1 VKKRLPAIAAG
12 QTPRADLLVLGGTVL
27 TLDAAGTMIADGAI
41 AIRAGR
47 IAAVG
52 PRRTLERRYRARR
65 KIEARGDLV
74 LPGLVNAHTH
84 VAMTLLRGVHD
95 DSDLMTW
102 LTKYI
107 FPLEAR
113 FVSPAFVRCG
123 ALLACW
129 EMIASGTTT
138 FADGYFFEE
147 EVARAADAAGLRAF
161 PGQGIFDPAT
171 PDAKNAAEGLARA
184 ERMLSAWQGHA
195 RVTPSLFPHAA
206 YTAGPE
212 TLRKTQALAERFDAP
227 VLTHLAESAGE
238 LAMVRERYGT
248 TPVRHYAGLGVLDA
262 RVTAAH
268 CVAVDDEE
276 IALLARSG
284 AGVAHCAESNM
295 KLASGVAP
303 VARLLAAGV
312 PVGLGTDGVASNN
325 DLDLFGEMGS
335 VARLHKVATLD
346 PTAASARTVLRM
358 ATMGSAAALHRED
371 EIGSLEV
378 GKRADLI
385 VVETSGPSA
394 VPLYDPCAYLV
405 YAGRADGVRTVVVEG
420 RVLMERRRLETLDTE
435 KIRRE
440 AGKFGRRIA
449 AALPE

>member
-1 VKKRLPAIAAG
+1 MKKRRPAIAAG
-12 QTPRADLLVLGGTVL
+12 ESQRADLLVLGGAIL
-27 TLDAAGTMIADGAI
+27 TLDAADTIVASGAV
-41 AIRAGR
+41 AVRDGR

-52 PRRTLERRYRARR
+52 PRRTIERGFRARR
-65 KIEARGDLV
+65 KIEARGHLV

-84 VAMTLLRGVHD
+84 VAMTLLRGVRD
-95 DSDLMTW
+95 DRDLMTW

-129 EMIASGTTT
+129 EMIASGTTA
-138 FADGYFFEE
+138 FADGYLYAD

-161 PGQGIFDPAT
+161 PGQGIFDGAT
-171 PDAKNAAEGLARA
+171 PDASDAAAGLARA
-184 ERMLSAWQGHA
+184 ERLLARWRGHA
-195 RVTPSLFPHAA
+195 RVTPALFPHAA

-212 TLRKTQALAERFDAP
+212 TLRKAQRLAERYDAP
-227 VLTHLAESAGE
+227 LLTHLAESAGE
-238 LAMVRERYGT
+238 VAAVRERYGT
-248 TPVRHYAGLGVLDA
+248 TPVRHLAALGVLDA

-268 CVAVDDEE
+268 CVVVDEEE

-312 PVGLGTDGVASNN
+312 PVGLGTDGAASNN
-325 DLDLFGEMGS
+325 DLDLIGEMGS
-335 VARLHKVATLD
+335 VARLHKIAALD
-346 PTAASARTVLRM
+346 PTAAPARTVLRM
-358 ATMGSAAALHRED
+358 ATMGSAAALHRER
-371 EIGSLEV
+371 ELGSLEA

-385 VVETSGPSA
+385 VVETSAPNA
-394 VPLYDPCAYLV
+394 VPLYDPYAYLV
-405 YAGRADGVRTVVVEG
+405 YAARADAVRTVVVEG
-420 RVLMERRRLETLDTE
+420 RVLMEKRRLETLDTE
-435 KIRRE
+435 KIRRDAE
-440 AGKFGRRIA
+440 RFGRRIA

>member
-1 VKKRLPAIAAG
+1 VKKKRPAIAAG
-12 QTPRADLLVLGGTVL
+12 ETQRADLLVLGGMVL
-27 TLDAAGTMIADGAI
+27 TLDPADTMIADGAI

-84 VAMTLLRGVHD
+84 VAMTLLRGVRD
-95 DSDLMTW
+95 DCDLMTW

-113 FVSPAFVRCG
+113 FVSPAFVRFG

-138 FADGYFFEE
+138 FADGYFFEK
-147 EVARAADAAGLRAF
+147 EVARAADTAGLRAF
-161 PGQGIFDPAT
+161 PGQGIFDAAT
-171 PDAKNAAEGLARA
+171 PDAKDASEGLARA
-184 ERMLSAWQGHA
+184 ERMLSEWKGHA

-212 TLRKTQALAERFDAP
+212 TLRKTHALAERFDAP
-227 VLTHLAESAGE
+227 VLTHLSESAGE

-248 TPVRHYAGLGVLDA
+248 TPVRHFAGLGVLDA

-268 CVAVDDEE
+268 CVAVDEEE
-276 IALLARSG
+276 IGLLARSG

-303 VARLLAAGV
+303 VARLLAAGI

-358 ATMGSAAALHRED
+358 ATMGSAAALHREGD
-371 EIGSLEV
+371 IGSLEV

-385 VVETSGPSA
+385 VVDTSGPSA
-394 VPLYDPCAYLV
+394 VPLYDPRAYLV
-405 YAGRADGVRTVVVEG
+405 YAGRADAVRTVVVEG

-440 AGKFGRRIA
+440 AEKFGRRIA
-449 AALPE
+449 AALPD